1 MNLLIESALICCWIS
16 LWFFFGLIMWQ
27 NHTNSILNDQ
37 ELRQCLSQSGT
48 TWQWGE
54 CVIIL
59 NK

>member
-1 MNLLIESALICCWIS
+1 MTDWI
-16 LWFFFGLIMWQ
+16 LFPVAIFLCFIMWFGFGSIIAPDPE
-27 NHTNSILNDQ
+27 TLANSP